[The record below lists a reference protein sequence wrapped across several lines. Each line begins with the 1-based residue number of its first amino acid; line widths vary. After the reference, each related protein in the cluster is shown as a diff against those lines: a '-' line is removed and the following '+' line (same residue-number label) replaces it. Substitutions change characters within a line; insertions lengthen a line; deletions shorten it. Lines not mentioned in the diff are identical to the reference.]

1 MSYGIKIYPT
11 PVIFI
16 LKQFYFHHLK
26 TFSCN
31 VYEIL

>member
-26 TFSCN
+26 TFF
-31 VYEIL
+31 L